1 MATIVLE
8 FACLA
13 LKDIMVLV
21 LCITLCMML
30 LAVGVEELF
39 VHLNRVSKT
48 SHFWSSVLHAVE
60 KELLVLGV
68 ISFLLFMFEQIFVG
82 DGSHTLEELAE
93 LIEFV
98 HLLLFF
104 AFIVY
109 YVFVSG
115 VGYVCVRH
123 LRRLKE
129 FEEGEVLGHEYSREI
144 EIGLL
149 RKSVEEG
156 GYFYWQ
162 RLHWEYYHFYR
173 MKNIFL
179 VSNASRPH
187 PSIDMTFSNFRY
199 SDYLESSTTHLF
211 VKMIHVG
218 WRIWATGIVVVGVF
232 TGVFAILMYSHKPDS
247 INLENQLDRM
257 WLDGDATPP
266 QRAVDNVFVINMMNI
281 AAFILLIVSRAIY
294 MTTNS
299 ETFLAKLEALSKQKP
314 AISDMNDVS
323 SDANTPMLESF
334 PPHRRPDKPF
344 KFDPFRR
351 CSEPRPHEDPWT
363 TVWFM
368 KAPDLM
374 IRVYQINILYFS
386 FYASLFIL
394 TLRFANDWA
403 WVFFVIYPVL
413 VLFGMGYRL
422 LPHYASL
429 RFCGNLTLDS
439 AVGSFGRGGTQSFDE
454 SH

>member
-1 MATIVLE
+1 
-8 FACLA
+8 
-13 LKDIMVLV
+13 MVLV
-21 LCITLCMML
+21 LVITMCMMI
-30 LAVGVEELF
+30 LAVSVEELF
-39 VHLNRVSKT
+39 VYLNRRAKQ
-48 SHFWSSVLHAVE
+48 SHFWSSVLKAVE
-60 KELLVLGV
+60 KELMVLGV

-109 YVFVSG
+109 YIFVAT
-115 VGYVCVRH
+115 VGFVCVRH

-129 FEEGEVLGHEYSREI
+129 FEETFLGEEYDKSTEI
-144 EIGLL
+144 QLL
-149 RKSVEEG
+149 QKSIDEG
-156 GYFYWQ
+156 GCMYWQ

-173 MKNIFL
+173 MKQIFL
-179 VSNASRPH
+179 TSNRSRPH
-187 PSIDMTFSNFRY
+187 PSIDMSFPNFRY
-199 SDYLESSTTHLF
+199 IDYLESATTHLF

-218 WRIWATGIVVVGVF
+218 WRIWATGIVIVGC
-232 TGVFAILMYSHKPDS
+232 FAAIFSLLMYSHESDS
-247 INLENQLDRM
+247 LNLVNQLDKM
-257 WLDGDATPP
+257 WLDGDANPP
-266 QRAVDNVFVINMMNI
+266 QRAVDNVFVINLMNI
-281 AAFILLIVSRAIY
+281 AAFILLIVSRLIY

-299 ETFLAKLEALSKQKP
+299 ETFLSKLEVLARQKP
-314 AISDMNDVS
+314 TDMNDVS

-334 PPHRRPDKPF
+334 PHRRPEKPF
-344 KFDPFRR
+344 TCDPFRR
-351 CSEPRPHEDPWT
+351 CSQPRANEDPWT
-363 TVWFM
+363 TMWFL

-374 IRVYQINILYFS
+374 IRVYQANILYFS

-422 LPHYASL
+422 LPHYASI

-439 AVGSFGRGGTQSFDE
+439 AVGQEGRGGTQSFDTG
-454 SH
+454 H